1 LRKLTDFGVIV
12 TGAGRGIGK
21 RLAIRFGQANA
32 KVGLISRN
40 SVELE
45 ATRLEIQHGGGEAL
59 IAKVDVR
66 TYGKLSTAIHNFQK
80 QFEARDTEIDL
91 LIAAAAIQGPI
102 GPFSTQD
109 PDRWADVLD
118 TNIRG
123 VMNSIR
129 AVLPYMIK
137 QGHGKIIVLSGGG
150 AGSARPNFAPYALS
164 KAALVRLVET
174 VAEEV
179 RDHNIQI
186 NCFAPGGAYTSMTD
200 EILAAGELAGQEE
213 IERAE
218 QVRVTGGAPAEK
230 QIQLALFLASEK
242 SNHISGKMIH
252 VTDDLRK
259 LEQAN
264 MTADVLTLRRTKL

>member
-1 LRKLTDFGVIV
+1 LIDFGVIV

-21 RLAIRFGQANA
+21 RLAIRFGNANA

-40 SVELE
+40 PVELE
-45 ATRLEIQHGGGEAL
+45 ATRLEIQHSGGEAFPVK
-59 IAKVDVR
+59 ADVR
-66 TYGKLSTAIHNFQK
+66 IYGKLSTAFHNLNHKFR
-80 QFEARDTEIDL
+80 ARDAAIDV
-91 LIAAAAIQGPI
+91 LIAAAGVQGPI
-102 GPFSTQD
+102 GPFAGQD
-109 PDRWADVLD
+109 PERWAEVLD
-118 TNIRG
+118 TNILG

-129 AVLPYMIK
+129 AVLPYMIE
-137 QGHGKIIVLSGGG
+137 QEHGKIIVLTGGG
-150 AGSARPNFAPYALS
+150 AATARPNFAPYALS
-164 KAALVRLVET
+164 KTAVVRLVET

-179 RDHNIQI
+179 RDYNIQI

-200 EILAAGELAGQEE
+200 EILAAGDLAGEEE

-252 VTDDLRK
+252 VTDDLKK
-259 LEQAN
+259 LEQGN
-264 MTADVLTLRRTKL
+264 MTADVFTLRRSKL